1 MKSSQNQRFGL
12 YLSKD
17 TKPKCGKA
25 APIQKGVIPSRTE
38 GGADLCE
45 EGVGIGVP
53 LLKYRRDFYFPGTAT
68 ASEEGKITSQ
78 RAWKKFDLNLI
89 DRHQK
94 EGSSKPEMFSWVY
107 QRLYN
112 RVYKTAL
119 GRSLI
124 DLSSR
129 TAGKMEVN
137 VKRNIPAFYRVASKG
152 TIAVDYEFR
161 NDKREIL
168 VSMNFEDIDRDGLQ
182 EVLVSNELGGVLFD
196 QYTDDTGIHL
206 EQDEIT
212 GWDRIKGGK
221 AAFYSTEADLFFE
234 VCIPEEQSAFR
245 GREIID
251 DIIRWSGVIISLPP
265 TVRSIEYRVRLGI
278 LSEMKGIKK

>member
-1 MKSSQNQRFGL
+1 MNPSENDLFGL

-17 TKPKCGKA
+17 SNPKCGKA
-25 APIQKGVIPSRTE
+25 APIQKGVVPSRKQGT
-38 GGADLCE
+38 ADLCE

-68 ASEEGKITSQ
+68 TSDEGKLKSQ
-78 RAWKKFDLNLI
+78 KAWKKFDLNLI

-94 EGSSKPEMFSWVY
+94 EDSVKPEAFSWVY

-124 DLSSR
+124 ELSSR
-129 TAGKMEVN
+129 AAGKMGVN
-137 VKRNIPAFYRVASKG
+137 VQTHTPAFYRVESKG
-152 TIAVDYEFR
+152 TITVDYEFR
-161 NDKREIL
+161 NEKQEIL
-168 VSMNFEDIDRDGLQ
+168 VSMDFEDIDRDGLQ
-182 EVLVSNELGGVLFD
+182 EILVSNELGGILFD
-196 QYTDDTGIHL
+196 QYTDDTGIHR
-206 EQDEIT
+206 EQDEIS
-212 GWDRIKGGK
+212 GWDKIEGK
-221 AAFYSTEADLFFE
+221 KAIFYSTPANLFFE
-234 VCIPEEQSAFR
+234 VSIPGEQSAFR

-265 TVRSIEYRVRLGI
+265 STMRVEYLVRIGP
-278 LSEMKGIKK
+278 LSEMRM